1 MDVEQKREEVKKCD
15 KWIAEMQDRKAKVLQ
30 ELGEAPSSDVTSE
43 VDRQKQL
50 AKTFD
55 ELTPQERIDMY
66 RNRPEEWQ
74 ALVEAKEASG
84 IRELMRW

>member
-1 MDVEQKREEVKKCD
+1 MSEEAQKKLENIRRLQKEMEDEEIKL
-15 KWIAEMQDRKAKVLQ
+15 LQ
-30 ELGEAPSSDVTSE
+30 ELGMAPSSDLTSE

-55 ELTPQERIDMY
+55 ELTPQERIEMF
-66 RNRPEEWQ
+66 RNRPDEWQ
-74 ALVEAKEASG
+74 KAMDAIESVG